1 MTLVVDNNYVLD
13 VIPLLICVPLD
24 IDIYIPLC

>member
-1 MTLVVDNNYVLD
+1 MALVVDNSYVLD
-13 VIPLLICVPLD
+13 VILLLICVPLH

>member
-1 MTLVVDNNYVLD
+1 MALIVDNCYVL
-13 VIPLLICVPLD
+13 VLFPLLICVPLH